1 MRLVDLLRLIADNLG
16 RRKARVALT
25 AIGVVIGTAAVVVLV
40 SLGIGLQRNATEQ
53 LGGISDLTLIQVSPQ
68 YGGEFFGGGGG
79 GGGGYAVAVEASGPS
94 QVSLITPQTLKDLAA
109 LDGVQAVFPRDYL
122 NLESI
127 FTSGQLEAR
136 TGVLGVPPDYL
147 EALDIPLQGGE
158 RILAKGTIVIGAMVP
173 QSFYYPR
180 PRPGQTIPEPPD
192 LLGQTIK
199 LTLIKWTSEGEE
211 VRKSLQ
217 VRVVGV
223 LAETRD
229 EPDWSIFMPL
239 DDVTGFN
246 QWAMGRRI
254 DRNRDGYSLAMVK
267 AEDVSVVADLSETIT
282 AMGYQAFSPM
292 SYIQGISSFFL
303 VLQVVFGGLGAIAL
317 LVAAIGIANTM
328 AMAILER
335 TREIG
340 LMKAVGAT
348 NRDVLGVF
356 LGEASGIGFLGG
368 LGGTLLGWAGGQ
380 AINVVAL
387 AYLAG
392 QAAESGG
399 APPPSVAV
407 FTPLWLPIAALV
419 FATLI
424 GLLSGLYPALRA
436 ATLSPVDALKYE

>member
-1 MRLVDLLRLIADNLG
+1 MRLLDLLRLIADNLG
-16 RRKARVALT
+16 RRKTRVALT

-53 LGGISDLTLIQVSPQ
+53 LGGISDLTLIQVYPQ
-68 YGGEFFGGGGG
+68 YGESMGGGGG
-79 GGGGYAVAVEASGPS
+79 GPGYSYSVQATSPAQASI
-94 QVSLITPQTLKDLAA
+94 ITPQTLKDLTA
-109 LDGVQAVFPRDYL
+109 LDGVRAVFPRDYL
-122 NLESI
+122 NLETI
-127 FTSGQLEAR
+127 FTSGLLEGR
-136 TGVLGVPPDYL
+136 TSVIGVPSDYL

-158 RILAKGTIVIGAMVP
+158 RGLARGTIVIGAMVP
-173 QSFYYPR
+173 QSFYYTR

-199 LTLIKWTSEGEE
+199 LTLIKYSQEGEQIQ
-211 VRKSLQ
+211 KSLQ

-229 EPDWSIFMPL
+229 EPDWSIFMSL
-239 DDVTGFN
+239 DDVTTFN
-246 QWAMGRRI
+246 QWATGRRV
-254 DRNRDGYSLAMVK
+254 DRNRDGYAQAVVK
-267 AEDVSVVADLSETIT
+267 AADVSKVIDLSEAIT
-282 AMGYQAFSPM
+282 AMGYQAFTPM
-292 SYIQGISSFFL
+292 SFIQGISSFFV

-340 LMKAVGAT
+340 LMKAVGAA

-356 LGEASGIGFLGG
+356 LGEAAGIGFLGG

-380 AINVVAL
+380 ALNVVAL

-399 APPPSVAV
+399 SPPPSVAV
-407 FTPLWLPIAALV
+407 FTPVWLPIAALV

>member
-1 MRLVDLLRLIADNLG
+1 MRPLDLVRLIADNLG
-16 RRKARVALT
+16 RRKTRVALT

-53 LGGISDLTLIQVSPQ
+53 LGGISDLTLIQVYPQ
-68 YGGEFFGGGGG
+68 YGEEFYGGGG
-79 GGGGYAVAVEASGPS
+79 GGGGYVVSVKGQGPT
-94 QVSLITPQTLKDLAA
+94 QTSLITPQTLEDLAA

-122 NLESI
+122 NAESVFTIGRLEGRMGI
-127 FTSGQLEAR
+127 I
-136 TGVLGVPPDYL
+136 GVPPDFL
-147 EALDIPLQGGE
+147 ETLNIPLQEGE
-158 RILAKGTIVIGAMVP
+158 LRLTKGTIVVGAMVS
-173 QSFYYPR
+173 QNFYPTR
-180 PRPGQTIPEPPD
+180 WRPGQTFEPPD
-192 LLGQTIK
+192 LMGQTIK
-199 LTLIKWTSEGEE
+199 MTLIKYTSEGEE
-211 VRKSLQ
+211 VRKPLQ

-229 EPDWSIFMPL
+229 EPDWSIYMTL
-239 DDVTGFN
+239 DDVTTYN

-254 DRNRDGYSLAMVK
+254 DRNRDGYSQAVVK
-267 AEDVSVVADLSETIT
+267 AQDVSQVVDLSDTIT
-282 AMGYQAFSPM
+282 ALGYQAYTPM
-292 SYIQGISSFFL
+292 SYVQGISSFFL

-356 LGEASGIGFLGG
+356 LGEAAGIGFLGG

-380 AINVVAL
+380 ALNVVAL

-392 QAAESGG
+392 QAADSGG

-407 FTPLWLPIAALV
+407 FTPTWLPIAALV

-436 ATLSPVDALKYE
+436 ATLAPVDALKYE

>member
-1 MRLVDLLRLIADNLG
+1 MRPLDLVRLILANLG
-16 RRKARVALT
+16 RRKTRVALT

-53 LGGISDLTLIQVSPQ
+53 LGGISDLTLIQVYPQ
-68 YGGEFFGGGGG
+68 YGEFMGGGGG
-79 GGGGYAVAVEASGPS
+79 GPGFAVASSGPS
-94 QVSLITPQTLKDLAA
+94 VTALITPQTLEDLQA
-109 LDGVQAVFPRDYL
+109 LEGVRVVYPRDYL
-122 NLESI
+122 NV
-127 FTSGQLEAR
+127 EASFALGLLQAY
-136 TGVLGVPPDYL
+136 TGVIGVPPDYL
-147 EALDIPLQGGE
+147 EALDVPLESGE
-158 RILAKGTIVIGAMVP
+158 RVLAKGTVVVGAMVA
-173 QSFYYPR
+173 QNFYYIR

-192 LLGQTIK
+192 LMGQTLK
-199 LTLIKWTSEGEE
+199 LTLTKYSSEGEP
-211 VRKSLQ
+211 VVKSVQ

-223 LAETRD
+223 LAEVRD
-229 EPDWSIFMPL
+229 EPDWSVYMAL

-254 DRNRDGYSLAMVK
+254 DRNRDGYSQAVVK
-267 AEDVSVVADLSETIT
+267 AEDVSQVVDLSDAIT
-282 AMGYQAFSPM
+282 ALGYQAFTPM
-292 SYIQGISSFFL
+292 SYVQGISSFFV

-356 LGEASGIGFLGG
+356 LGEAAGIGFLGG
-368 LGGTLLGWAGGQ
+368 LGGTLLGWGGGQ
-380 AINVVAL
+380 ALNIVAL

-407 FTPLWLPIAALV
+407 FTPLWLPMAALI

-436 ATLSPVDALKYE
+436 ATLAPVDALKYE

>member
-1 MRLVDLLRLIADNLG
+1 MRPLDLVRLIADNLG
-16 RRKARVALT
+16 RRKTRVALT

-53 LGGISDLTLIQVSPQ
+53 LGGISDLTLIQVYPQ
-68 YGGEFFGGGGG
+68 YGEEFYGGGG
-79 GGGGYAVAVEASGPS
+79 GGGGYVVSVKGQGPT
-94 QVSLITPQTLKDLAA
+94 QTSLITPQTLEDLAA

-122 NLESI
+122 NAESVFTIGRLE
-127 FTSGQLEAR
+127 GR
-136 TGVLGVPPDYL
+136 MGVIGVPPDFL
-147 EALDIPLQGGE
+147 ETLNIPLQEGE
-158 RILAKGTIVIGAMVP
+158 LRLTKGTIVVGAMVS
-173 QSFYYPR
+173 QNFYPTR
-180 PRPGQTIPEPPD
+180 WRPGQTFEPPD
-192 LLGQTIK
+192 LMGQTIK
-199 LTLIKWTSEGEE
+199 MTLIKYTSEGEE
-211 VRKSLQ
+211 VRKPLQ

-229 EPDWSIFMPL
+229 EPDWSIYMTL
-239 DDVTGFN
+239 DDVTTYN

-254 DRNRDGYSLAMVK
+254 DRNRDGYSQAVVK
-267 AEDVSVVADLSETIT
+267 AQDVSQVVDLSDTIT
-282 AMGYQAFSPM
+282 ALGYQAYTPM
-292 SYIQGISSFFL
+292 SYVQGISSFFL

-356 LGEASGIGFLGG
+356 LGEAAGIGFLGG

-380 AINVVAL
+380 ALNVVAL

-392 QAAESGG
+392 QAADSGG

-407 FTPLWLPIAALV
+407 FTPTWLPIAALV

-436 ATLSPVDALKYE
+436 ATLAPVDALKYE

>member
-1 MRLVDLLRLIADNLG
+1 M
-16 RRKARVALT
+16 
-25 AIGVVIGTAAVVVLV
+25 
-40 SLGIGLQRNATEQ
+40 
-53 LGGISDLTLIQVSPQ
+53 
-68 YGGEFFGGGGG
+68 
-79 GGGGYAVAVEASGPS
+79 
-94 QVSLITPQTLKDLAA
+94 
-109 LDGVQAVFPRDYL
+109 
-122 NLESI
+122 
-127 FTSGQLEAR
+127 
-136 TGVLGVPPDYL
+136 
-147 EALDIPLQGGE
+147 
-158 RILAKGTIVIGAMVP
+158 
-173 QSFYYPR
+173 
-180 PRPGQTIPEPPD
+180 RPGQTFEPPD

-199 LTLIKWTSEGEE
+199 MTLIKYTSEGEE

-229 EPDWSIFMPL
+229 EPDWSIYTLL
-239 DDVTGFN
+239 DDVTSYN

-254 DRNRDGYSLAMVK
+254 DRNRDGYSQAVVK
-267 AEDVSVVADLSETIT
+267 AEGVSQVVELSDTIT
-282 AMGYQAFSPM
+282 AMGYQAYTPM
-292 SYIQGISSFFL
+292 SYVQGISSFFL

-356 LGEASGIGFLGG
+356 LGEAAGIGFLGG

-380 AINVVAL
+380 ALNVVAL

-392 QAAESGG
+392 QAADSGG
-399 APPPSVAV
+399 SPPPSVAV

-436 ATLSPVDALKYE
+436 ATLAPVDALKYE